1 MTSKRLGMVLAA
13 VFVLWSL
20 AGTGWFA
27 PGPSD
32 WNTQVS
38 GVSLA
43 FAGDPDSYEDGSD
56 SEGNPGQDPEPDSG
70 TRPPPEDEDPGSR
83 DDDVV
88 QTLMLIISLIFFSG
102 MP

>member
-1 MTSKRLGMVLAA
+1 MISKRLGMVLAA

-27 PGPSD
+27 PGSSD

-43 FAGDPDSYEDGSD
+43 FAGDPDSYEDANDSD
-56 SEGNPGQDPEPDSG
+56 SNPGPDPDPESG
-70 TRPPPEDEDPGSR
+70 SPPPSQDEETVSR
-83 DDDVV
+83 DSDAV
-88 QTLMLIISLIFFSG
+88 QTVLFFVSLIFRG

>member
-1 MTSKRLGMVLAA
+1 MTSKRPGMVLAA

-27 PGPSD
+27 TGPND

-43 FAGDPDSYEDGSD
+43 FAGDPDSYEDDSD
-56 SEGNPGQDPEPDSG
+56 SEGNPGNNPDPDSG
-70 TRPPPEDEDPGSR
+70 SPPPSEDEETGSS
-83 DDDVV
+83 DDNVV
-88 QTLMLIISLIFFSG
+88 QTLMLIISLIFSG